1 MAKQREVEK
10 QFHGRAKN
18 ENYYDAME
26 KAKAAD
32 QASYGTVRPAPR
44 DPEFAAQL
52 DKCCDV
58 VCCGCCAPDYR
69 DDNPE
74 DNSSCCTI
82 M

>member
-1 MAKQREVEK
+1 MTQWKKQEQQIK
-10 QFHGRAKN
+10 LHMGR
-18 ENYYDAME
+18 
-26 KAKAAD
+26 
-32 QASYGTVRPAPR
+32 VRPAPR